1 MIYLENYNVLI
12 TINSTSNNNSFKT
25 TLTHLKEKKQLYYV
39 DKDKEK
45 TVNLFDYDN
54 NILTRDNEKIYLE
67 LKFKKNK
74 ITQNKLLIK
83 EMNSTTYISIKTNDI
98 IISENLILL
107 DYNIDNEHYIYKIEK
122 IGDINEHN

>member
-54 NILTRDNEKIYLE
+54 NILTRDNENIYLE

-98 IISENLILL
+98 IVSENLILL

>member
-98 IISENLILL
+98 IVSENLILL

>member
-1 MIYLENYNVLI
+1 MQNYFIKISN
-12 TINSTSNNNSFKT
+12 INSSSSKYDLYKNKSINSPVTFKG
-25 TLTHLKEKKQLYYV
+25 LAL
-39 DKDKEK
+39 
-45 TVNLFDYDN
+45 
-54 NILTRDNEKIYLE
+54 
-67 LKFKKNK
+67 NK

-83 EMNSTTYISIKTNDI
+83 EINSTTYISIKTNDI

>member
-54 NILTRDNEKIYLE
+54 NILTRDNENIYLK

-107 DYNIDNEHYIYKIEK
+107 DYNLNNEHYIYKIEK

>member
-54 NILTRDNEKIYLE
+54 NILMRDNENIYLE
-67 LKFKKNK
+67 LKFKRNK

-83 EMNSTTYISIKTNDI
+83 EINSTTYISIKTNDI

>member
-54 NILTRDNEKIYLE
+54 NILTRDNENIYLE